1 LSSPEKIKDT
11 ETDVELAEVLYILQ
25 EHKDIMSMITDY
37 EQKKMSATEED
48 TFFQYLFDSGLIW
61 TMPGSYRKRVEEMLD
76 KSILY
81 FN

>member
-1 LSSPEKIKDT
+1 
-11 ETDVELAEVLYILQ
+11 
-25 EHKDIMSMITDY
+25 MITDY

-48 TFFQYLFDSGLIW
+48 AFFQYLFDSGLIW